1 MDASGP
7 TRRDLLRGLAAT
19 LVSAAPLKFAS
30 AEHSVQWK
38 RKEDLMQQH
47 GGAAQTTR
55 LRGVFSVLPTP
66 FTSDGA
72 VDVLSLKKVTD
83 LYIRAG
89 VNGLTA
95 LGVTAE
101 VNRLSDRERDLVL
114 DKVLEQ
120 VNGRVPVVA
129 GASAEGTITC
139 VEGCRRAVSMN
150 ASAVMISPPRMPKLN
165 SDAIVAHYKSV
176 ASAIDLPIVVQDYP
190 PTSGYPVEPALLLR
204 IASEVPAARTIK
216 LEDPPTP
223 LKISRILRDAG
234 DMKLE
239 ILGGLGGAY
248 FFEELLAGASGVMTG
263 FAFPEMLVEVFTH
276 FHSGEVDNAADAFY
290 RYTPLLRFEAQ
301 EGIGLAIRKEV
312 LRQRGALQTSNV
324 RSPGP
329 NLSESTR
336 LALDHVLGWMRTKQ
350 KIQWT

>member
-1 MDASGP
+1 M
-7 TRRDLLRGLAAT
+7 LRGIAAAV
-19 LVSAAPLKFAS
+19 VSATPMKFAS
-30 AEHSVQWK
+30 G
-38 RKEDLMQQH
+38 KEPVKWDGKDSMQQH
-47 GGAAQTTR
+47 VTDDRAAR
-55 LRGVFSVLPTP
+55 FRGVFSVLPTP

-72 VDVLSLKKVTD
+72 IDVNSLKKVTD

-114 DKVLEQ
+114 DTILEQ

-129 GASAEGTITC
+129 GASAEGTLTC
-139 VEGCRRAVSMN
+139 IEGCRRAVSMR
-150 ASAVMISPPRMPKLN
+150 AAAVMISPPRMPKLN

-190 PTSGYPVEPALLLR
+190 PTSGYPVEPMLLLR
-204 IASEVPAARTIK
+204 IAHEVPTARTIK

-223 LKISRILRDAG
+223 LKISRILADAG
-234 DMKLE
+234 DMKVE

-263 FAFPEMLVEVFTH
+263 FAYPEMLVEVSRLFE
-276 FHSGEVDNAADAFY
+276 SGQVEDAANAFY

-301 EGIGLAIRKEV
+301 ESVGLAIRKEV
-312 LRQRGALQTSNV
+312 LRRRGALENAAV

-329 NLSESTR
+329 NLSPPTR
-336 LALDHVLGWMRTKQ
+336 AALDQVLSWMRTKQ